1 MPGKLI
7 SIVLSPLPLL
17 TRYKAAE
24 VVVISDDDDDDN
36 DGHDDNDGPDGSDQ
50 EIHLIANPVFSYSQQ
65 SISRPALPLSPAP
78 GNRNGN
84 GNGNSS
90 TAIVID
96 SDSEDGIDGIETDDD
111 DDDGK
116 DQDILGLL
124 SQMADDSMVATAT
137 ATATARTRTR
147 IRTIGSTQS
156 TSVLETCHGARTEI
170 TERGSTRR
178 RPLGKS
184 QRFAE
189 SILTQAS
196 LLFRAR
202 GGGLVVLYVYGLS
215 ADI

>member
-1 MPGKLI
+1 M
-7 SIVLSPLPLL
+7 LSLLPLL

-36 DGHDDNDGPDGSDQ
+36 DGHDDNDGSDGSDQ

-65 SISRPALPLSPAP
+65 STSRPALPLSPAP
-78 GNRNGN
+78 GNRNRN

-137 ATATARTRTR
+137 ATATATARTRTR

-156 TSVLETCHGARTEI
+156 TSVLETCHGTRTEI
-170 TERGSTRR
+170 TERDSTRR

-184 QRFAE
+184 QTFAE

-196 LLFRAR
+196 LLFRPR
-202 GGGLVVLYVYGLS
+202 GTGWLCYMCMGQMLTF
-215 ADI
+215 DI

>member
-1 MPGKLI
+1 MLL
-7 SIVLSPLPLL
+7 VLPLLPLLPLL

-24 VVVISDDDDDDN
+24 VVVISDDGDDDDDDDDDRS
-36 DGHDDNDGPDGSDQ
+36 DGSDGSDGSDQ
-50 EIHLIANPVFSYSQQ
+50 EIHLIANPVSSYSQQ
-65 SISRPALPLSPAP
+65 STSRPALPLSLAS
-78 GNRNGN
+78 GNRIGNENGN
-84 GNGNSS
+84 RS

-111 DDDGK
+111 DDDGE

-124 SQMADDSMVATAT
+124 SQMADNSMAAAAT

-170 TERGSTRR
+170 TETGSTRR

-184 QRFAE
+184 QTLAE

-202 GGGLVVLYVYGLS
+202 GWLVVYMCMG
-215 ADI
+215 

>member
-1 MPGKLI
+1 M
-7 SIVLSPLPLL
+7 LSLLPLLPLL

-24 VVVISDDDDDDN
+24 VVVISDGDDDDDD
-36 DGHDDNDGPDGSDQ
+36 DGSDGSDQ
-50 EIHLIANPVFSYSQQ
+50 VIHLIANPVFSYSQQ
-65 SISRPALPLSPAP
+65 STSRPALPLSLAP
-78 GNRNGN
+78 GNRNRNKN
-84 GNGNSS
+84 GNRNSS

-111 DDDGK
+111 DDDGE

-124 SQMADDSMVATAT
+124 SQMADDSMAATA
-137 ATATARTRTR
+137 AARTR

-184 QRFAE
+184 QTFAE

-202 GGGLVVLYVYGLS
+202 EGGVDCVYVYGLS

>member
-1 MPGKLI
+1 M
-7 SIVLSPLPLL
+7 LSLLPLLPLL

-24 VVVISDDDDDDN
+24 VVVISDGDDDDDD
-36 DGHDDNDGPDGSDQ
+36 DGSDGSDQ

-65 SISRPALPLSPAP
+65 STSRPALPLSLAP
-78 GNRNGN
+78 GNRNGNRN

-111 DDDGK
+111 DDDGE

-124 SQMADDSMVATAT
+124 SQMADDSMAATAT
-137 ATATARTRTR
+137 AAARTR

-184 QRFAE
+184 QTLAE

-202 GGGLVVLYVYGLS
+202 EGGVDCVYVYGLS